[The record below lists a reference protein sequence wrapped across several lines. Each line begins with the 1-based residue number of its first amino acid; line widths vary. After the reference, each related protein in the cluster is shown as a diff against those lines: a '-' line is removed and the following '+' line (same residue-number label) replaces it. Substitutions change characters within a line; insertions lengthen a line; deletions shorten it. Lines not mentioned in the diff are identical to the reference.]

1 MAEGKT
7 NTAIA
12 QTLVVTDAAVAKHI
26 NRIFAKLQLDADDTS
41 HKRVRAVLTYLQH
54 S

>member
-12 QTLVVTDAAVAKHI
+12 DELVITDAAVAKHI
-26 NRIFAKLQLDADDTS
+26 NRIFAKLDLGDDST
-41 HKRVRAVLTYLQH
+41 HKRVQAVLTYLQQ
-54 S
+54 